1 MALAATVIMLEGFSA
16 LALEWR
22 HGVGYRDLEREKIL
36 VADQVDPTTTARQGT
51 SFWRQR
57 ESQVHPYFGYTMVP
71 GSKPWVNNAGF
82 AGEYDYPFVPA
93 AGELV
98 VGVFGGSVAHGLYF
112 WMKRNEAPLENRFL
126 RLARKRGFDRVTF
139 LCFANGGYLQPIS
152 TNILLYYMGSVDIAL
167 FVEGFNELQISA
179 SNRLAEGY
187 PADFPY
193 RAYWETLANDSI
205 SPRALR
211 LIGSL
216 ANHNDRMAQAA
227 ELARQPILDR
237 SALVHLVWRAY
248 TTRLE
253 SRSHRLREGL
263 DEVQRQE
270 LSTRYNGALA
280 RPGAT
285 EEERV
290 EAFLDK
296 YRSYLRGANAAARAN
311 DVVPV
316 FVLQPSQYLPDAKP
330 LSAVEKR
337 DHTANKRFAALV
349 GSYYPRFV
357 EMFDDVSAEGL
368 LAIDM
373 TRIFRHTTETTYSDS
388 CCHLE
393 DRGNEILMK
402 GILDELARRDEFVAS
417 LPGGGSAPSLS
428 AGG

>member
-1 MALAATVIMLEGFSA
+1 MLEGFSA

-22 HGVGYRDLEREKIL
+22 HDVGYADLESEKSL
-36 VADQVDPTTTARQGT
+36 VADQVDPATTGRQGR

-71 GSKPWVNNAGF
+71 GSKPWLNNAGF
-82 AGEYDYPFVPA
+82 AGEYDYPYVPA

-112 WMKRNEAPLENRFL
+112 WIKRNEASLRDRFL
-126 RLARKRGFDRVTF
+126 RLARGKGFERVTF

-152 TNILLYYMGSVDIAL
+152 TNVLLYYMGSVDIAL

-205 SPRALR
+205 SPAALR
-211 LIGSL
+211 LIGRL
-216 ANHNDRMAQAA
+216 ANQNERMARATT
-227 ELARQPILDR
+227 LARRSPLNR
-237 SALVHLVWRAY
+237 SALVHLAWQAY

-253 SRSHRLREGL
+253 SRSHRLRERL

-270 LSTRYNGALA
+270 LRTRYNGAIGGS
-280 RPGAT
+280 RAT
-285 EEERV
+285 EEEQV
-290 EAFLDK
+290 EAFLGK
-296 YRSYLRGANAAARAN
+296 YRAYLRSAHAAARAN
-311 DVVPV
+311 DVIPV
-316 FVLQPSQYLPDAKP
+316 FVLQPSQYLPGAKP
-330 LSAVEKR
+330 LSAVEQR
-337 DHTANKRFAALV
+337 EHTTNRRFAELV
-349 GSYYPRFV
+349 TSYYPRFV
-357 EMFDDVSAEGL
+357 RMFEDLAGEGL
-368 LAIDM
+368 LALDM
-373 TRIFRHTTETTYSDS
+373 TGVFRHTAETTYADS

-393 DRGNEILMK
+393 DRGNEVLMR
-402 GILDELARRDEFVAS
+402 GILDELARSDEFAAS
-417 LPGGGSAPSLS
+417 LPAGGSVPSLS